1 MKKRILIRFGDMMLK
16 GQNIGFFIKRVRQH
30 IMTSLED
37 LSVSYVLRHDR
48 IVIDYDIEDEKTIT
62 ARLDRISGIFDYA
75 IASVTTSDL
84 ESIVKTAISL
94 LNEEIETEGKTFKI
108 ETRRTNKKFPMT
120 SLEITKTIA
129 KPILDGLDRKLIVD
143 VHHPDITLYVDVRLE
158 GSYLYVKRVSG
169 MGGYPFGTGGKGLL
183 MMSGGIDSPVAGYLA
198 MKQGIDVELIHF
210 ESTPLTPI
218 ESVQKV
224 IDLARILAR
233 YTVTKSIKVH
243 LIPFTPIH
251 HEILNHIPEPYM
263 ITIMRRMMYRIA
275 EKFTHK
281 KQIHCLINGES
292 IGQVASQTLPS
303 MKVVEAVT
311 EIPILRPLITYD
323 KLEIIKISKKIEAY
337 DISIRPYNDCCSI
350 YIPKQPVTK
359 PMEVY
364 ARKYESLFSFESMID
379 DALANVKTLVIHQ
392 DVDLEL
398 SLYGFT
404 VKEAMESYEKEMSEH
419 R

>member
-1 MKKRILIRFGDMMLK
+1 M
-16 GQNIGFFIKRVRQH
+16 
-30 IMTSLED
+30 
-37 LSVSYVLRHDR
+37 
-48 IVIDYDIEDEKTIT
+48 IDYDIEDEKTIT

-94 LNEEIETEGKTFKI
+94 LNEEIKTEGKTFKI

-143 VHHPDITLYVDVRLE
+143 VNHPDITLYVDVRLE
-158 GSYLYVKRVSG
+158 GSYLYVKRVPG

-198 MKQGIDVELIHF
+198 MKQGIEVELIHF

-233 YTVTKSIKVH
+233 YTVTKSMKVH

-275 EKFTHK
+275 ENFTHR

-323 KLEIIKISKKIEAY
+323 KLEIIKLSKKIEAY

-379 DALANVKTLVIHQ
+379 DALANVKTLVINQ

-404 VKEAMESYEKEMSEH
+404 VKEAIESYEKEMSEH